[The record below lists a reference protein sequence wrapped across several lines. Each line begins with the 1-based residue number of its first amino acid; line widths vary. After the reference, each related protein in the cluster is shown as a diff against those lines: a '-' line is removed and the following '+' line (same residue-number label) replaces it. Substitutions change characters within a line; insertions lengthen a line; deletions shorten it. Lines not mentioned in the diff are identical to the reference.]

1 MFWDSLSM
9 QSDIDALLSKEGVTL
24 AEVLDYENVL
34 QECKSQNPKLIQYL
48 NRTENFDALI
58 DLIIQE
64 PAADLDDNIRF
75 MHSNMAC
82 EILTSDVPSF
92 KTHLVENQNFLNKLY
107 SFLVKEPPLNPLLT
121 SFFCKTFGMLIAKQN
136 EQDYFSYKSV
146 CLQVLEFI
154 KSKKGFLPSM
164 LKHFGN
170 QVVSDLLLSHITDIE
185 DAELKSELLEWLNE
199 QKLVAEIIA
208 LLKQPGQD
216 QKHYNASQ
224 FLIELIKISRCKR
237 QNEQQDKVTSDPIL
251 DTLESEETTK
261 QLLDIILEANGE
273 ESAIIAGIQI
283 ILRLLENTIIQ
294 EPVSDTALQ
303 IVIDAEKEH
312 HDLVVAHLASVIKLR
327 VADLVA
333 ILKNPPAK
341 PDIVTTF
348 GTLSPPLGN
357 VRLQI
362 CYLFT
367 VLIETENKE
376 LIAAICETDYFDTL
390 LNLFEQYIWNNF
402 LHGRVKVCINYA
414 VASFDQGDGSSGE
427 GDNKLAISSLQRYI
441 ITDFQLAPKL
451 LKLFVDAVTPNESL
465 CVKQLGYTGHLIEMC
480 DTLMTSVNL
489 SKEFRGMVHATLTD
503 EEQMSNWTCYME
515 SDDSQLLNRL
525 GRQKKFLAGQDPY
538 RICSLEREPLGEMMP
553 FDTPPSKVEMDQLLE
568 CINNAFN
575 NFDFADEL
583 NASEGTS
590 DRWDDFGDSAAQ
602 ILTLPNS
609 RPPTNL
615 DSLAGDDPFGMQ
627 SAMFGERAKTHD
639 DDDGDDGEDGDPF
652 APLQSA
658 TGGGAQDNDDD
669 HHASKHML
677 LGDDGLL
684 GQKSDFDFGALASS
698 GLVDSESN
706 SDVPLTGGMNHNILK
721 FLQAV
726 NETGPPSAALL
737 EDNFADFESALG
749 AVGNAAMT
757 TTAAASSNPSFG
769 GLSLSAATSG
779 DGTMLDPA
787 GAAAAFDAAS
797 ALFDFE
803 NADIFNANSIPP
815 TVDLATPSGGEV
827 GKVPE
832 SVQQDPFLEAAEKS
846 TDAKDAQEVSDSN
859 VNGKVVDS
867 TQTVADVPT
876 AVSSDNETMAAADSA
891 VERKEAG
898 GSTEEKAVSPATCT
912 DVEKSEAANGDES
925 TSSSSSSS
933 SMTPKE
939 EASNSAASSSTA
951 AAAAPAPATV
961 PESAPAS
968 VEETAASTAA
978 PAVEAT
984 AATSDSSSS
993 SAADASDTSGSTDN

>member
-107 SFLVKEPPLNPLLT
+107 SFLLKEPPLNPLLT

-312 HDLVVAHLASVIKLR
+312 HDLLVARLVSVIKLR

-480 DTLMTSVNL
+480 DTLMTSINL

-503 EEQMSNWTCYME
+503 EEQMSNWACYME
-515 SDDSQLLNRL
+515 SENSQLLNHL
-525 GRQKKFLAGQDPY
+525 GMQKKFLAGQDPY

-553 FDTPPSKVEMDQLLE
+553 CDTPPSKVEMDQLLE
-568 CINNAFN
+568 CINFAFN
-575 NFDFADEL
+575 SFDFAEEL
-583 NASEGTS
+583 KASEGTS

-609 RPPTNL
+609 RHPTNL

-627 SAMFGERAKTHD
+627 SAMFGERAKAHEH

-658 TGGGAQDNDDD
+658 PGGGGQNNDDDD
-669 HHASKHML
+669 HHASKDML

-749 AVGNAAMT
+749 AVGNS
-757 TTAAASSNPSFG
+757 AAASSDPSFG
-769 GLSLSAATSG
+769 GLSLSGATSG
-779 DGTMLDPA
+779 DGTLQYEPA

-815 TVDLATPSGGEV
+815 TVDQATPSGGEV

-832 SVQQDPFLEAAEKS
+832 SVQQDTFLEAVEKS
-846 TDAKDAQEVSDSN
+846 TDAKDAQGVSDSN
-859 VNGKVVDS
+859 VNDKIVDS

-876 AVSSDNETMAAADSA
+876 AVPSENEPMAAADSA

-898 GSTEEKAVSPATCT
+898 GSTEEKAASPATCT

-925 TSSSSSSS
+925 TNSSSS

-951 AAAAPAPATV
+951 TAAAAPAPATV

-968 VEETAASTAA
+968 VDETAASTAA
-978 PAVEAT
+978 PTVEAT
-984 AATSDSSSS
+984 AATSDSS
-993 SAADASDTSGSTDN
+993 SAADASDTSGSPDN